1 MTEKKYRLC
10 DNFDNKKLINSIF
23 QFLNTNYDAEI
34 QVLGPPADTVIQ
46 IRERGIVKKITGM
59 SSAITI
65 RIRIERETLIIE
77 EGKAEWMNKIV
88 SAGIGALIFLP
99 LVALPGIGAYLQDKM
114 IKDVSLFISGYLE
127 RNGLSLVSPYTE
139 TAESKKICPACNAE
153 NSVDFKYC
161 RECGKS
167 LTI

>member
-1 MTEKKYRLC
+1 MTQKKYKLC
-10 DNFDNKKLINSIF
+10 NDFDNKKFINSIY
-23 QFLNTNYDAEI
+23 QFINANYDAEI
-34 QVLGPPADTVIQ
+34 QVLGPPEDAVIQ

-59 SSAITI
+59 SSAITVHT
-65 RIRIERETLIIE
+65 RVEGDTLFIE

-99 LVALPGIGAYLQDKM
+99 LVALPGIGAYMQDKM
-114 IKDVSLFISGYLE
+114 IKDVSFFISGYLE
-127 RNGLSLVSPYTE
+127 RNGLTLISPYAEPTE
-139 TAESKKICPACNAE
+139 PKKICPACNAE